1 MKRKPQ
7 IMIGIAL
14 IALFVILAVAAPILA
29 PNDPNAT
36 NLALKNAPPSAEYPL
51 GCDQMGRCELSR
63 LIYGARYS
71 LGLSIPVLIVIAAI
85 ALFVGCYSS
94 YKGGILDEIMRL
106 ICDILMAF
114 PLIVIAMSLVSAV
127 DNSVASIIIAIGI
140 SMASWFLRM
149 VRSYAKT
156 ECGKEYIEA
165 SKISG
170 ASNFRIVTRHLIPNV
185 LPQFIVYFTTG
196 IATAIMSVSS
206 FAFLGVGL
214 IAGTPEWGAM
224 LDEARSSIYINPSLI
239 IYPGI
244 CLIVCCAGFNLLGE
258 GLRDRIGKEDEISAA

>member
-1 MKRKPQ
+1 MKNIKIFACPTAEKFTKEICESIHLPMGKVECMKRKPQ
-7 IMIGIAL
+7 IIIGIAL
-14 IALFVILAVAAPILA
+14 ITLFVILAVAAPILV

-71 LGLSIPVLIVIAAI
+71 LGLSIPVLIAIAAI
-85 ALFVGCYSS
+85 TLFVGCYSS
-94 YKGGILDEIMRL
+94 YKGGILDEIIRL
-106 ICDILMAF
+106 VCDILMAF
-114 PLIVIAMSLVSAV
+114 PLIVIAMALVSAV
-127 DNSVASIIIAIGI
+127 DNSVASIMIAIGI

-170 ASNFRIVTRHLIPNV
+170 ASNFR
-185 LPQFIVYFTTG
+185 Q
-196 IATAIMSVSS
+196 SK
-206 FAFLGVGL
+206 AFLL
-214 IAGTPEWGAM
+214 FQFE
-224 LDEARSSIYINPSLI
+224 R
-239 IYPGI
+239 I
-244 CLIVCCAGFNLLGE
+244 CFLLQAHQKGE
-258 GLRDRIGKEDEISAA
+258 KS

>member
-85 ALFVGCYSS
+85 TLFVGCYSS
-94 YKGGILDEIMRL
+94 YKGGYIGRNHAAGVRYFNGFSFNRH
-106 ICDILMAF
+106 CD
-114 PLIVIAMSLVSAV
+114 V
-127 DNSVASIIIAIGI
+127 
-140 SMASWFLRM
+140 
-149 VRSYAKT
+149 
-156 ECGKEYIEA
+156 
-165 SKISG
+165 
-170 ASNFRIVTRHLIPNV
+170 
-185 LPQFIVYFTTG
+185 
-196 IATAIMSVSS
+196 
-206 FAFLGVGL
+206 
-214 IAGTPEWGAM
+214 
-224 LDEARSSIYINPSLI
+224 
-239 IYPGI
+239 
-244 CLIVCCAGFNLLGE
+244 AGFGC
-258 GLRDRIGKEDEISAA
+258 G